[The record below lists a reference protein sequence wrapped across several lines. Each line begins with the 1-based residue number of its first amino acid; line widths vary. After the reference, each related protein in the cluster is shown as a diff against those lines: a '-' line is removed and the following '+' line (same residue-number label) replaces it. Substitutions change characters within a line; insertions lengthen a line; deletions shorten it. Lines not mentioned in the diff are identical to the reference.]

1 MCTEG
6 RKVHRSAKTS
16 TQKCKYGYKEVQV
29 QLLSTCRG
37 SEGAHRSTGAQTYR
51 EQCQHAHK
59 EVHVSVYSASIHK
72 YECWYTDV
80 SRQTYRSIRH
90 TSTAI
95 RTGKSER
102 KTNHSGVMPPSHP
115 SSPFQALCG
124 CCFRVD
130 ILSSIQVC
138 NSFII
143 IFGELQV
150 LTLIFMLSE
159 TKKKEE
165 VWRLNCGYRKGTAS

>member
-37 SEGAHRSTGAQTYR
+37 PEGAHRSTGAQTYR

-115 SSPFQALCG
+115 PPQLPLSGALWMLFQSGYFKLYTGLQQLYHHLWRTSGIGINLYA
-124 CCFRVD
+124 FR
-130 ILSSIQVC
+130 
-138 NSFII
+138 N
-143 IFGELQV
+143 
-150 LTLIFMLSE
+150 
-159 TKKKEE
+159 
-165 VWRLNCGYRKGTAS
+165 